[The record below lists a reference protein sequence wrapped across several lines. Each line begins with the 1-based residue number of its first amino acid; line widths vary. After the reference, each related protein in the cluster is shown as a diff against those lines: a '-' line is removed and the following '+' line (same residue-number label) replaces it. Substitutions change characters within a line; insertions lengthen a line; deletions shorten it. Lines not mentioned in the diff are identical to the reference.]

1 MRLLLTTIFVFSI
14 YVPIASG
21 APFTSYPASGTT
33 VYKSATAFA
42 HAAPDFTKTNFNSIP
57 LTDGTPPET
66 YSSFSSLPVGDA
78 TFTGIGPV
86 DVAPADYY
94 ARSSGIL
101 YPEKFLVPS
110 IVSNGHILNV
120 GLTGTQHAVAI
131 DFGSL
136 DPGVSSSITL
146 SDGTRVTDKV
156 TANPGSTEFLGFT
169 SSNPITSLHLAVGSG
184 GSAGVYILKDIT
196 TSGATPPRVLP
207 TKEASTVNFP
217 DFPLAKTNSETVA
230 PTYNL
235 VTQVGGWSRG
245 GSGGNYLDK
254 NHTGGG
260 YYSIDIEPTK
270 KANVVA
276 AKSGIVILVDRN
288 YQAQGDKGPVVEIY
302 NGNGYI
308 TDYREFTKNPT
319 VKVGDYVH
327 AGQKIG
333 VYEPNNTN
341 GLVDPGSYTALHF
354 QVKYIPALAQCPKV
368 PNPTCTPVA
377 PIKQNLNHIINDA
390 YPGKGPHKGGIGF
403 STDSAPLRRV
413 TLAGK
418 PLASPTYKFDG
429 NHNKNYSI
437 RPQQKVIR
445 THDNSQDKNLTLSFS
460 GFDAT
465 NAITDDSTAE
475 LIEHSPAYLWEPQLT
490 LPSGTKYMSFDY
502 NWKNPGDGDYLS
514 VFLGKTSIFS
524 SVGLDFSGTDFVNS
538 GPISMSAFAGTTNQF
553 LFWLNS
559 VGSPNADIMIKNVTF
574 YGSDASSVPEP
585 GSLLLLSTALLFF
598 GVVGW
603 SCKRRSI
610 RTTPSRTQPSGD

>member
-1 MRLLLTTIFVFSI
+1 MRLLLTMIFVFSL
-14 YVPIASG
+14 YVPIARG
-21 APFTSYPASGTT
+21 APFASYPASGTT
-33 VYKSATAFA
+33 VYTSATAFA

-57 LTDGTPPET
+57 LTAGTPPET

-86 DVAPADYY
+86 DVAPAAYY
-94 ARSSGIL
+94 ERSSGIL
-101 YPEKFLVPS
+101 YPENFLVPS
-110 IVSNGHILNV
+110 VVSNGHVLNV
-120 GLTGTQHAVAI
+120 GLAGTQHAVAI

-146 SDGTRVTDKV
+146 SDGTRVADKM

-169 SSNPITSLHLAVGSG
+169 SSNPITSLHLDVGDG

-196 TSGATPPRVLP
+196 TSGATPPRTLP
-207 TKEASTVNFP
+207 TKEASPVNFP
-217 DFPLAKTNSETVA
+217 DFPLAKTSGENAA
-230 PTYNL
+230 PMYNL

-260 YYSIDIEPTK
+260 YYSIDIEPTN

-288 YQAQGDKGPVVEIY
+288 YQDQNDKGPVVEIY
-302 NGNGYI
+302 NGDGYV

-354 QVKYIPALAQCPKV
+354 QVKYIPALAQCPSV
-368 PNPTCTPVA
+368 PNPTCAPVA
-377 PIKQNLNHIINDA
+377 PIRSNLNRIIKDA
-390 YPGKGPHKGGIGF
+390 YPRTGPHRGGIGF

-413 TLAGK
+413 RLAGQ
-418 PLASPTYKFDG
+418 PLAGPTYQFDG
-429 NHNKNYSI
+429 SPNNHYSN

-445 THDNSQDKNLTLSFS
+445 TRYNSQDKKLSLSFF

-465 NAITDDSTAE
+465 NAVTDDSTAE
-475 LIEHSPAYLWEPQLT
+475 LIEHSPAYLWEPQLS

-502 NWKNPGDGDYLS
+502 DWKNPGDGDYLS
-514 VFLGKTSIFS
+514 VFYGNTSIFS
-524 SVGLDFSGTDFVNS
+524 SLGLDFPGTGFVNS

-559 VGSPNADIMIKNVTF
+559 VGTPNADIMIKNVTF

-585 GSLLLLSTALLFF
+585 GSLLLLGTALLVF
-598 GVVGW
+598 GVLGW
-603 SCKRRSI
+603 SCKRRKHPHNSI
-610 RTTPSRTQPSGD
+610 AYPAKR